1 MVRSTV
7 LSFLSDVQK
16 EQTEINQ
23 AFVRFTNLVKETE
36 VTDEEE
42 ADLVCR
48 YEEHLDYLKILY
60 IRLLKLGCAVLLSQ
74 P

>member
-36 VTDEEE
+36 ATQEEE
-42 ADLVCR
+42 EELIDR
-48 YEEHLDYLKILY
+48 YKQHIEYLQILY
-60 IRLLKLGCAVLLSQ
+60 TRLLNYGCTVLLSQ